1 MIAHFAAAYLFTR
14 NRNGVYMTEL
24 ARESWKKALS
34 FLLVLVAVFMM
45 AGCGNTQ
52 SLSFKTPAGEKLEVK
67 LDTKDDYS
75 MEYTSDSLIVH
86 QAKKV
91 MLTCAFLT
99 KAQKA
104 QLLDRVNEMG
114 VADIYKQDGETFSY
128 GMAGPQGLVNY
139 YLEPIGNDTYLY
151 AATYLPYDAL
161 TEAVSRLHF
170 SVAKS

>member
-1 MIAHFAAAYLFTR
+1 
-14 NRNGVYMTEL
+14 MTEL

-91 MLTCAFLT
+91 MLT
-99 KAQKA
+99 
-104 QLLDRVNEMG
+104 
-114 VADIYKQDGETFSY
+114 
-128 GMAGPQGLVNY
+128 
-139 YLEPIGNDTYLY
+139 
-151 AATYLPYDAL
+151 
-161 TEAVSRLHF
+161 
-170 SVAKS
+170 

>member
-1 MIAHFAAAYLFTR
+1 
-14 NRNGVYMTEL
+14 MTEL

-34 FLLVLVAVFMM
+34 FLLVLVAAFMM

-91 MLTCAFLT
+91 MLTCVFLT
-99 KAQKA
+99 KAQNA
-104 QLLDRVNEMG
+104 QLLDVGLFLHRLRVKEIPLRLREQEHVLMRLRAA
-114 VADIYKQDGETFSY
+114 VA
-128 GMAGPQGLVNY
+128 
-139 YLEPIGNDTYLY
+139 
-151 AATYLPYDAL
+151 
-161 TEAVSRLHF
+161 H
-170 SVAKS
+170 